1 MGYRTDGVVPGNIGE
16 TLESLTEMID
26 GRWEASDSSSYTARL
41 LHGPLE
47 FLQKKVGEEA
57 VETILAAGVEDSEHL
72 RYEIA
77 DLMYHL
83 MVLMERRGLTF
94 SDIAGELNARMK

>member
-16 TLESLTEMID
+16 TLESLTATIH
-26 GRWEASDSSSYTARL
+26 GRWEYSESSSYTSRL
-41 LHGPLE
+41 LHGPME
-47 FLQKKVGEEA
+47 YLQKKVGEEA
-57 VETILAAGVEDSEHL
+57 IETILAAGEEDSDHL

-77 DLMYHL
+77 DLMYHV

>member
-1 MGYRTDGVVPGNIGE
+1 MGYITQGVEPGNIGE
-16 TLESLTEMID
+16 TLASLTETIH
-26 GRWEASDSSSYTARL
+26 GRWSASEQASYTSRL
-41 LHGPLE
+41 LNGPLE
-47 FLQKKVGEEA
+47 YLQKKVGEEA
-57 VETILAAGVEDSEHL
+57 VETILAAGVEDKDHL

-94 SDIAGELNARMK
+94 DDIAGELNARMK

>member
-1 MGYRTDGVVPGNIGE
+1 MGYKTDGVVPGNIGE
-16 TLESLTEMID
+16 TLESLSATIH
-26 GRWEASDSSSYTARL
+26 GRWDYPESSSYTSRL

-57 VETILAAGVEDSEHL
+57 VETILAAGSEDSDHL
-72 RYEIA
+72 RYEVA

-94 SDIAGELNARMK
+94 DDIAGELNARMK